1 VLQECR
7 SAIQYA
13 QRHWLCAR
21 RAFKGADLAAW
32 RHSPAAVL
40 PPPPKLKTAA
50 AALVGEGDA
59 ALQMA
64 RCNVS
69 KDAFYSGAVRRHLG
83 FRIRPCTRPQTTLRA
98 ALGKLSV
105 AGSGSNSGVLQLCI
119 QSLPAL
125 SLSG

>member
-1 VLQECR
+1 MSNFRGKLWVCR
-7 SAIQYA
+7 SVDNTHDVIS
-13 QRHWLCAR
+13 CAR
-21 RAFKGADLAAW
+21 RALKGADLAAW

-69 KDAFYSGAVRRHLG
+69 KDAFYSGAVRG
-83 FRIRPCTRPQTTLRA
+83 CSETLHA
-98 ALGKLSV
+98 SAHG
-105 AGSGSNSGVLQLCI
+105 I
-119 QSLPAL
+119 
-125 SLSG
+125 

>member
-1 VLQECR
+1 VVNAHSVVAPVC
-7 SAIQYA
+7 
-13 QRHWLCAR
+13 

-50 AALVGEGDA
+50 AQVVGEGDA

-69 KDAFYSGAVRRHLG
+69 EDAFYSGAVRNAS
-83 FRIRPCTRPQTTLRA
+83 RPCMRLWTT
-98 ALGKLSV
+98 
-105 AGSGSNSGVLQLCI
+105 
-119 QSLPAL
+119 
-125 SLSG
+125 